1 MSNIYLSRFNSHWV
15 YRYTTE
21 GRKGGGERQIQ
32 VNIMLY
38 RNFKWFQS

>member
-15 YRYTTE
+15 NRYTTE
-21 GRKGGGERQIQ
+21 GRKGGGRPIQ